1 MATGVI
7 VACVGPAT
15 RIAEYVPSDP
25 KEYEAEIHLGI
36 ETDTEDVTGETITVA
51 DASNVTEA
59 DVLRALD
66 SFRGAVMQTPPM
78 VSAVKVG
85 GERLYKLARKGLT
98 VDRSPRRVE
107 IYDLRLLSFEPGQR
121 ARLRVR
127 VLCSPGTYIR
137 TLAADLG
144 RSLGTGGALAALT
157 RTRVGPYRLEDA
169 EPIET
174 CQRVRPIAEAL
185 PDWPWGMA
193 GCKAA
198 EELRHGRPAATAD
211 VRWIRPLVDAD
222 RALVEAEDGGL
233 LVIAHVDG
241 ECIQPEKVLAAQG
254 DAYHGADG

>member
-15 RIAEYVPSDP
+15 RIAEYLPSDP

-36 ETDTEDVTGETITVA
+36 ETDTEDVTGQTVAVA

-59 DVLRALD
+59 DALRALEG
-66 SFRGAVMQTPPM
+66 FRGAVIQTPPM

-85 GERLYKLARKGLT
+85 GERLYKLARKGIT
-98 VDRSPRRVE
+98 ADRPPRRVE

-157 RTRVGPYRLEDA
+157 RTRVGAYRLEDA
-169 EPIET
+169 EPVNT
-174 CQRVRPIAEAL
+174 CHRVRPIAEAL

-198 EELRHGRPAATAD
+198 EELQHGRPVMAAD
-211 VRWIRPLVDAD
+211 VRWIRPLADAD
-222 RALVEAEDGGL
+222 RALIESEDGGL
-233 LVIAHVDG
+233 LVIASVEG
-241 ECIQPEKVLAAQG
+241 ECIRPKKVLAAQG
-254 DAYHGADG
+254 DGNHGANA